1 MLLLWVHVQHGLTKP
16 LGLFMNERT
25 GPQKRINLQRQL
37 HKFQCVQK
45 EEKQFPRAIKGVFFT
60 QGLTAFVGTH

>member
-1 MLLLWVHVQHGLTKP
+1 MLFFYIMGARTTWHNKTP
-16 LGLFMNERT
+16 LFMNERA
-25 GPQKRINLQRQL
+25 PKKESICSQL